1 MARRGENIY
10 KRKDGR
16 WEGRYVT
23 GKKNNGRTAFSY
35 VYGRTYS
42 EVKKKLEIYK
52 GNHRM
57 DRLSGNYTP
66 AFGDGKLSTWLE
78 HWLEEEIRPH
88 VKESTYVV
96 YRGQIE
102 RHILP
107 AIGMEQLLSVNRQS
121 MKKLY
126 YKILEKNISHGTA
139 QSVCKRFAASL
150 RSAYEANLITEVPNI
165 SFKKKHVTKKEAK
178 FMTLHE
184 QKMLEKN
191 LDDGNKKDLA
201 ILLSLYSGIRVG
213 ECCALKWEDFNQ
225 MEKGIQI
232 SHTVQRIHNYR
243 NSQNKTMLLYS
254 EPKTQS
260 SVRFIPLPEFMVQ
273 LLSKLKKDTDDKNH
287 SFIFGVKEKPLDPR
301 VLQYHIDKKTKS
313 LLIKGVHFHTLR
325 HTFATRFMEK
335 GGDIFALKELLGH
348 SSAKLTMDW
357 YGHSTTDH
365 VQKSMKRMKK
375 LIA

>member
-23 GKKNNGRTAFSY
+23 GKKNNGKTAFSY
-35 VYGRTYS
+35 VYGKTYT
-42 EVKKKLEIYK
+42 EVKKKLELNK
-52 GNHRM
+52 GKHRM
-57 DRLSGNYTP
+57 DKLSGNYIP

-107 AIGMEQLLSVNRQS
+107 AIGTEQLLSVNRQS

-126 YKILEKNISHGTA
+126 FKILEKNISHGTA
-139 QSVCKRFAASL
+139 QSVCKRFTASM
-150 RSAYEANLITEVPNI
+150 RSAYEANLINEVPEI
-165 SFKKKHVTKKEAK
+165 SFKKKSITKKEAK
-178 FMTLHE
+178 FMTIHE
-184 QKMLEKN
+184 QKILEKN
-191 LDDGNKKDLA
+191 LDEMNKKDLA

-225 MEKGIQI
+225 IEKGIRI

-243 NSQNKTMLLYS
+243 NTQNKTMLIYS
-254 EPKTQS
+254 EPKTEA
-260 SVRFIPLPEFMVQ
+260 SVRFIPLPEFMLH
-273 LLSKLKKDTDDKNH
+273 LLSKRKKITEDKND
-287 SFIFGVKEKPLDPR
+287 SFIFGSKEKPLDPR
-301 VLQYHIDKKTKS
+301 ILQYHIDKKTKS
-313 LLIKGVHFHTLR
+313 LHIKGVHFHTLR

-357 YGHSTTDH
+357 YGHSTTEH

>member
-23 GKKNNGRTAFSY
+23 GKKNNGKTAFSS
-35 VYGRTYS
+35 VYGKTYT
-42 EVKKKLEIYK
+42 EVKKKLDIYK
-52 GNHRM
+52 GKHRM
-57 DRLSGNYTP
+57 DQLSENYIP
-66 AFGDGKLSTWLE
+66 AFGDGKLSTWME

-107 AIGMEQLLSVNRQS
+107 VIGTEQLLEVNRQS

-126 YKILEKNISHGTA
+126 FDILEKNISQGTA
-139 QSVCKRFAASL
+139 QSVCKRFIASM
-150 RSAYEANLITEVPNI
+150 RSAYEANLINEVPSI
-165 SFKKKHVTKKEAK
+165 SFKKKHLPKKEAK
-178 FMTLHE
+178 FMTIQE
-184 QKMLEKN
+184 QKILEKN
-191 LDDGNKKDLA
+191 LDEMNKKDIA

-213 ECCALKWEDFNQ
+213 ECCALKWENFSQ

-243 NSQNKTMLLYS
+243 NNLHKTTLLYS
-254 EPKTQS
+254 EPKTQF
-260 SVRFIPLPEFMVQ
+260 SVRFIPLPDFMIH
-273 LLSKLKKDTDDKNH
+273 LLSKLKKNTDDNGD
-287 SFIFGVKEKPLDPR
+287 SFIFGAKEKPLDPR

-313 LLIKGVHFHTLR
+313 LHIKGVHFHTLR